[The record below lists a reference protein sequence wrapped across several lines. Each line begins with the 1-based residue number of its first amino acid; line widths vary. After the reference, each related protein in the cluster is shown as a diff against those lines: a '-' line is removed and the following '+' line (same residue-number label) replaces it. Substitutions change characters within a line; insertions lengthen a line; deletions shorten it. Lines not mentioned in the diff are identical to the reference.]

1 MTTILEQFGSF
12 IEECQQKTFSDETM
26 HHARRA
32 LLDWQG
38 SLIAGSDTEA
48 AIKLF
53 AAYSEE
59 LGYGNCSVAG
69 ITKKTLTRAG
79 AFMNGT
85 ISHIAEF
92 DDIYRDGAYHPAA
105 PTISGVFALA
115 EQRNDGIDHL
125 LRAIIVG
132 YEVST
137 RISKVIQ
144 PSHYRFFHTTGT
156 VGVFGSAAAC
166 AYLLRLN
173 MQQSCDALATATTF
187 ASGLQQAFRS
197 DSMTKPMHPGH
208 AAEVGVNA
216 ALTAQAGMTGTTD
229 ILEGSAGFG
238 AALSQNPRWGEIF
251 KDLGNTWN
259 IEQMTFKNYGCCGHN
274 FPSIDGVA
282 YLLEKHLINWKDI
295 SKIRIAGYK
304 ATKEVCCYVHP
315 QTPFEAKFSLTY
327 TVAARILYA
336 RVREKAFLEDAL
348 KNPDIHVLE
357 DKIEVAI
364 DAECE
369 SHFPVHRSA
378 KVEIEMQDGTRFQ
391 HYQKTRHG
399 DPDDPLTDQEL
410 MDKFF
415 ELSEPRIGKEQA
427 EHLANRILTPS
438 NHLVRDIST
447 FWRSI
452 ESEQ

>member
-1 MTTILEQFGSF
+1 MQTILEQFGCF
-12 IEECQQKTFSDETM
+12 IEDCQQRTFSEVTM
-26 HHARRA
+26 HEARRT

-38 SLIAGSDTEA
+38 SLIAGSDTDVA
-48 AIKLF
+48 KKLF
-53 AAYSEE
+53 IAYSEE
-59 LGYGNCSVAG
+59 LGVGNCSVAG
-69 ITKKTLTRAG
+69 STKKTFTRAG

-115 EQRNDGIDHL
+115 EQRNDSVEHL

-156 VGVFGSAAAC
+156 VGVFGAAAAC
-166 AYLLRLN
+166 AYLLKLN
-173 MQQSCDALATATTF
+173 KTQACDALATAATF

-216 ALTAQAGMTGTTD
+216 ALTAQAGMTGTPD

-238 AALSQNPRWGEIF
+238 AALSQNPRWDEVL
-251 KDLGNTWN
+251 KDLGATWN
-259 IEQMTFKNYGCCGHN
+259 IEHMTFKNYGCCGHN

-282 YLLEKHLINWKDI
+282 FLLQKHQINWKEI
-295 SKIRIAGYK
+295 AKIRIGGYK

-327 TVAARILYA
+327 TVSARILYG
-336 RVREKAFLEDAL
+336 RVREKAFLEEAI
-348 KNPDIHVLE
+348 KNSDIQILE

-378 KVEIEMQDGTRFQ
+378 KVEIEMHDGAIYQ

-399 DPDDPLTDQEL
+399 DPDDPLSDQEL
-410 MDKFF
+410 MDKFL

-427 EHLANRILTPS
+427 EHLVNSILLPGHS
-438 NHLVRDIST
+438 CVRDIASY
-447 FWRSI
+447 WSSI
-452 ESEQ
+452 